1 MNKKLL
7 VILLAMMLACTS
19 ACGNN
24 GTDKPSVQPNTEIS
38 DSIVKDD
45 QTEKNESVEDNTEDI
60 KVDASENPESTQNS
74 ENSESQPDVDH
85 KENDKDS
92 SDTESGQNGSS
103 NNSQSNKAPENNNN
117 SASDDSN
124 KNNTSERPGNTGSN
138 GNTGSSGNSG
148 SSNNTGNTGNSGSS
162 NNTGNTGNSGSSSN
176 TGNTGNTPSPVE
188 TKYVSS
194 YTKEENQHADAIIAK
209 IIRSSMGEF
218 ERVKAIH
225 DYLLIHVDYDYQNYM
240 NNTIPVISHTA
251 LGAFTK
257 KYAVCDGYSHAFELL
272 CLKIGIS
279 CEIVTGTSK
288 NNEHAWNQV
297 KIDGT
302 WYNIDVTWDDPA
314 AIDDVTTTFNDHSG
328 NSYEYFCIPDSIMY
342 RDHQTSNAPHKC
354 TAPALFER
362 ALKAGNPWEDTPYI
376 SSTNGLVQLIKTET
390 GKGNYTFDFYIKAS
404 LLPGD
409 MSSTLIDCVSQTGVK
424 CSGLSWSYFT
434 YFEGTTNPGEYLKL
448 KLTIEK

>member
-138 GNTGSSGNSG
+138 GNTGSS
-148 SSNNTGNTGNSGSS
+148 GNSGSS